1 VGRTYTSQTSI
12 DCYTRDTCQSSP
24 VMDGLDTM
32 SDLLASLP
40 GLGSV
45 GGPGPLSREADE
57 RTFESALDALARAA
71 GWPCEVR
78 WALLALL
85 WRCDLFW
92 LYRKIFAASPAWKP
106 LVHDQHSY
114 ASAIRRPCE
123 SGTQTARS
131 SPHPRIHFCCII
143 HNKTQALLTGCP
155 MCAN

>member
-1 VGRTYTSQTSI
+1 
-12 DCYTRDTCQSSP
+12 
-24 VMDGLDTM
+24 MDGLDTM

-85 WRCDLFW
+85 WQCDFFGS
-92 LYRKIFAASPAWKP
+92 IEGF
-106 LVHDQHSY
+106 
-114 ASAIRRPCE
+114 
-123 SGTQTARS
+123 
-131 SPHPRIHFCCII
+131 FCCITCMEAI
-143 HNKTQALLTGCP
+143 GA
-155 MCAN
+155 